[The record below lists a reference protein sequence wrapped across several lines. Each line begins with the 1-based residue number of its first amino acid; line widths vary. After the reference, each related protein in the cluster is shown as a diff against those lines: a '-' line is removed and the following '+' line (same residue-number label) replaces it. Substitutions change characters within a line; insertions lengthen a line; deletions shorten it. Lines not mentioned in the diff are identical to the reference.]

1 MNRNRWIL
9 IGLLLLLG
17 VALYGNTGKGLL
29 SFVRTTDKS
38 ETETNLDQ
46 NSESLSALAAAGA
59 PKPGSATPEFT
70 LKGLDGKSYQVGGQ
84 REKPLLLNFWAS
96 WCDPCKEEAPDLV
109 DLAGK
114 YSDKLDVYAVN
125 VTQYDKIDNVK
136 EFVETY
142 NYTFP
147 VLLDE
152 KEEVFRKFNG
162 AAFPTNVLIDKNGV
176 IQELVIG
183 VLSAEELEAKIKKL
197 VD

>member
-29 SFVRTTDKS
+29 SFIGNNDKP
-38 ETETNLDQ
+38 ETNPVQ
-46 NSESLSALAAAGA
+46 NGDSLSALAAEGA
-59 PKPGSATPEFT
+59 PKPGTSSPDFT
-70 LKGLDGKSYQVGGQ
+70 LTGLDGKSYQVGGG

-96 WCDPCKEEAPDLV
+96 WCDPCKEEAPALA
-109 DLAGK
+109 DLASK
-114 YSDKLDVYAVN
+114 YSEKLDVYAVN
-125 VTQYDKIDNVK
+125 VTQYDKIDKVK

-142 NYTFP
+142 NFTFP

-183 VLSAEELEAKIKKL
+183 ALSAEELEAKIRKL
-197 VD
+197 LN